1 MVHGS
6 SPTHKTRAR
15 ALRGLE
21 TDTVRPARRPL
32 TRSNSLIW
40 MRLAPALFVLAAIGV
55 AVPRPASA
63 ERTLVVAP
71 VVGLRSFDDDLDLDS
86 EASIG
91 FRFGMRTSERVSVLV
106 DYVHSVPARETTGQL
121 AYITGLR
128 SLAQVR
134 LLTGTMRP
142 YLIAGVGGVL
152 FNFSDANDTAG
163 GAITLGGGLEVKPWS
178 RTAVFAEGS
187 VDLYRSREVIYST
200 TGEELSVGPRRTQ
213 RTVGIAAG
221 VSVEF

>member
-1 MVHGS
+1 MRS
-6 SPTHKTRAR
+6 
-15 ALRGLE
+15 AL
-21 TDTVRPARRPL
+21 
-32 TRSNSLIW
+32 
-40 MRLAPALFVLAAIGV
+40 ALFALLAAG
-55 AVPRPASA
+55 AGLPQPASA

-71 VVGLRSFDDDLDLDS
+71 VVGVRSFEDDLDLEN

-91 FRFGMRTSERVSVLV
+91 FRFGVHTSERISVLV
-106 DYVHSVPARETTGQL
+106 DYVHSVPARGATGQL

-134 LLTGTMRP
+134 LLTGPLRP
-142 YLIAGVGGVL
+142 YVVAGVGGVL

-163 GAITLGGGLEVKPWS
+163 GALMLGGGLEVKPWS

-187 VDLYRSREVIYST
+187 VDLYRSREVVYSS
-200 TGEELSVGPRRTQ
+200 TGDELSVGPRQTNQ
-213 RTVGIAAG
+213 ILGFAAG

>member
-1 MVHGS
+1 
-6 SPTHKTRAR
+6 
-15 ALRGLE
+15 
-21 TDTVRPARRPL
+21 
-32 TRSNSLIW
+32 
-40 MRLAPALFVLAAIGV
+40 MRLVPALFALAVSAV
-55 AVPRPASA
+55 ALPQDASA
-63 ERTLVVAP
+63 ERRLVVAP

-91 FRFGMRTSERVSVLV
+91 FRFGMHTSERVSVFV

-134 LLTGTMRP
+134 LLTGTARP
-142 YLIAGVGGVL
+142 YLIAGIGGVL

-200 TGEELSVGPRRTQ
+200 TGDELSTGPRRTHQ
-213 RTVGIAAG
+213 ILGLAAG

>member
-1 MVHGS
+1 M
-6 SPTHKTRAR
+6 
-15 ALRGLE
+15 
-21 TDTVRPARRPL
+21 PL
-32 TRSNSLIW
+32 S
-40 MRLAPALFVLAAIGV
+40 GV

-142 YLIAGVGGVL
+142 YLIAGVGGRAL
-152 FNFSDANDTAG
+152 QLQRRERHGGRRDHAG
-163 GAITLGGGLEVKPWS
+163 RGLEVKPWS

-213 RTVGIAAG
+213 RLWGSRPAFRWSSSHARARAIAP
-221 VSVEF
+221 V